1 VKILL
6 GHRGFPV
13 RHFAAGRCG
22 PHKGRLHAGRE
33 PHGGNLA
40 SPLGAA
46 GGVRRIDGG
55 MDANRATRVYGAT
68 RSLSVGA
75 LTSPATDSPE
85 DSFGK
90 RTRVASSGVSAIFLR
105 GVVRASGRRLATE
118 AATMDWA
125 TPHSGRAEKA
135 GRLWWPVAA
144 DGAYRYSP
152 DTAAGRVSG
161 VPASLLEQL
170 GDFRFHPLPRA
181 RDAAMESYR
190 HAADSA
196 AHFSA
201 HNARAPPADHDD
213 SNPSGAVSAKEKPV
227 RDGSRKRARFS
238 RSRSVRL
245 LPSPRGFQP

>member
-1 VKILL
+1 VTISV
-6 GHRGFPV
+6 GHQGIPV
-13 RHFAAGRCG
+13 RQPAAGRSG

-40 SPLGAA
+40 SPLITA

-125 TPHSGRAEKA
+125 TPHSGRAEA

-152 DTAAGRVSG
+152 DTAAFLRGSG
-161 VPASLLEQL
+161 VP
-170 GDFRFHPLPRA
+170 RA
-181 RDAAMESYR
+181 WTPADKPARQNAPGRTAAMESYR
-190 HAADSA
+190 QAADSA
-196 AHFSA
+196 APSA
-201 HNARAPPADHDD
+201 PSWNARPPPLDHSPSVCAAAVPETADRD
-213 SNPSGAVSAKEKPV
+213 SPPDFWFGTKRSGA
-227 RDGSRKRARFS
+227 GS
-238 RSRSVRL
+238 L
-245 LPSPRGFQP
+245 HLPAP